1 MKYHKWY
8 FNYIYQI
15 TILKVE
21 KLFIPFLVSCV
32 TGGKIVLISKVN
44 FVLLRLKQK
53 KQDMITSVKLM
64 LNKSRILN
72 NGSYPLVFQVIHNR
86 RKKLLYTGYRMKE
99 EVFDESEGKIMNGVG
114 STFTATEVVK
124 MNRELRKMRNRIDTR
139 IRQLERTREE
149 FTVEDILTQNAFG
162 TGKSQFYLLRY
173 INAQIER
180 KQELKKVGM
189 AAAYKSTRSSLA
201 KFIGRPDV
209 RMSEVDLAFVR
220 RYEDFLYSNGA
231 SGNTVS
237 YYLRNLRSLYNQAVT
252 DGYHPRGEYP
262 FAKAQTRPAKTVKRA
277 LSRTDMQ
284 NLADL
289 NLENEPEL
297 EFTRDLYLFSFYA
310 QGMAFVDIVLLKK
323 TDICNGVLTYSRHKS
338 KQLIRI
344 VVTPQMQGVIDKYNT
359 ENEYLFPI
367 ISGEYASGYQK
378 YRLALGRIN
387 RHLKKIA
394 VVADIKV
401 PLTTYTARH
410 TWATLARDYGA
421 PISVISAGL
430 GHTSEEMTRVY
441 LKDFDVSMLNQVNS
455 IVTNLSK

>member
-1 MKYHKWY
+1 MC

-99 EVFDESEGKIMNGVG
+99 EVSDESEGKIMNGVG

-124 MNRELRKMRNRIDTR
+124 MNRELRKMRNQIDIR

-201 KFIGRPDV
+201 KFIGCPDV

>member
-1 MKYHKWY
+1 MC

-32 TGGKIVLISKVN
+32 TGGKIVQISKVN

-114 STFTATEVVK
+114 FTFTATEVVK
-124 MNRELRKMRNRIDTR
+124 MNRELRKMRNQIDIR

-149 FTVEDILTQNAFG
+149 FAVEDILTQNAFG

>member
-1 MKYHKWY
+1 MC

-124 MNRELRKMRNRIDTR
+124 MNRELRKMRNQIDIR

-252 DGYHPRGEYP
+252 DGYHPHGEYP

>member
-1 MKYHKWY
+1 MC

-32 TGGKIVLISKVN
+32 TGGKIVQISKVN

-124 MNRELRKMRNRIDTR
+124 MNRELRKMRNQIDIR

-149 FTVEDILTQNAFG
+149 FAVEDILTQNAFG

-297 EFTRDLYLFSFYA
+297 EFTRDLYLFNFYA

>member
-1 MKYHKWY
+1 MC

-53 KQDMITSVKLM
+53 KQNMITSVKLM

-124 MNRELRKMRNRIDTR
+124 MNRELRKMRNQIDIR

-441 LKDFDVSMLNQVNS
+441 LKDFDVFMLNQVNS

>member
-1 MKYHKWY
+1 MC

-99 EVFDESEGKIMNGVG
+99 EVFDESEGKIMNGLG

-139 IRQLERTREE
+139 IRQLERAGEE

-162 TGKSQFYLLRY
+162 TGKPQFYLLRY

-201 KFIGRPDV
+201 RFIGRPDV
-209 RMSEVDLAFVR
+209 RMSEVDSAFVR
-220 RYEDFLYSNGA
+220 RYEDFLYSNGS

-237 YYLRNLRSLYNQAVT
+237 YYLRNLRSLYNQAVA

-310 QGMAFVDIVLLKK
+310 QGMAFVDIVLLRKS
-323 TDICNGVLTYSRHKS
+323 DICNGVLAYSRHKS

-344 VVTPQMQGVIDKYNT
+344 AVTSQMQGLMDKYKT

-367 ISGEYASGYQK
+367 ISGEYASGYKQ

-394 VVADIKV
+394 VAADIKV

-455 IVTNLSK
+455 IVTNLSR

>member
-1 MKYHKWY
+1 MC

-124 MNRELRKMRNRIDTR
+124 MNRELRKMRNQIDIR

-149 FTVEDILTQNAFG
+149 FAVEDILTQNAFG
-162 TGKSQFYLLRY
+162 TGKPQFYLLRY

-220 RYEDFLYSNGA
+220 RYEDFLYSNGS

-237 YYLRNLRSLYNQAVT
+237 YYLRNLRSLYNQAVA

>member
-1 MKYHKWY
+1 MC

-124 MNRELRKMRNRIDTR
+124 MNRELRKMRNQIDIR

-209 RMSEVDLAFVR
+209 RMSEVDLTFVR

-410 TWATLARDYGA
+410 TWATLARDYGV

>member
-1 MKYHKWY
+1 
-8 FNYIYQI
+8 
-15 TILKVE
+15 
-21 KLFIPFLVSCV
+21 
-32 TGGKIVLISKVN
+32 
-44 FVLLRLKQK
+44 
-53 KQDMITSVKLM
+53 M

-99 EVFDESEGKIMNGVG
+99 EVFDELEGKIMNGVS

-124 MNRELRKMRNRIDTR
+124 MNRELRKMRNQIDTR

-149 FTVEDILTQNAFG
+149 FTVEDILAQNAFG
-162 TGKSQFYLLRY
+162 TGKPQFYLLRY
-173 INAQIER
+173 INTQIER

-201 KFIGRPDV
+201 KFISRPDV

-237 YYLRNLRSLYNQAVT
+237 YYLRNLRSLYNQAVM
-252 DGYHPRGEYP
+252 DGYHPRVEYP

-277 LSRTDMQ
+277 LSRKDMQ
-284 NLADL
+284 ILADL
-289 NLENEPEL
+289 DLTNEPQL
-297 EFTRDLYLFSFYA
+297 EFARDLYLFSFYA

-323 TDICNGVLTYSRHKS
+323 VDICNGVLTYSRHKS

-344 VVTPQMQGVIDKYNT
+344 VVTPQMQGLIDKYKT

-367 ISGEYASGYQK
+367 ISGEYASGYKQ

-394 VVADIKV
+394 VVADIEV

-410 TWATLARDYGA
+410 KWEYYKNST
-421 PISVISAGL
+421 
-430 GHTSEEMTRVY
+430 VY
-441 LKDFDVSMLNQVNS
+441 
-455 IVTNLSK
+455 I

>member
-1 MKYHKWY
+1 MC

-32 TGGKIVLISKVN
+32 TGGKIVQISKVN

-99 EVFDESEGKIMNGVG
+99 EVFDELEGKIMNGVS

-124 MNRELRKMRNRIDTR
+124 MNRELRKMRNQIDIR

-149 FTVEDILTQNAFG
+149 FAVEDILTQNAFG

>member
-1 MKYHKWY
+1 MC

-53 KQDMITSVKLM
+53 KQNMITSVKLM

-99 EVFDESEGKIMNGVG
+99 EVFDELEGKIMNGVS

-124 MNRELRKMRNRIDTR
+124 MNRELRKMRNQIDIR

-149 FTVEDILTQNAFG
+149 FAVEDILTQNAFG
-162 TGKSQFYLLRY
+162 TGKPQFYLLRY

>member
-1 MKYHKWY
+1 MC

-124 MNRELRKMRNRIDTR
+124 MNRELRKMRNQIDIR

-237 YYLRNLRSLYNQAVT
+237 YYLRNLRSLYNQAVM

>member
-1 MKYHKWY
+1 MC

-124 MNRELRKMRNRIDTR
+124 MNRELRKMRNQIDIR

-149 FTVEDILTQNAFG
+149 FAVEDILTQNAFG
-162 TGKSQFYLLRY
+162 TGKPQFYLLRY

-323 TDICNGVLTYSRHKS
+323 PDICNGVLTYSRHKS

>member
-1 MKYHKWY
+1 MC

-124 MNRELRKMRNRIDTR
+124 MNRELRKMRNQIDIR

-149 FTVEDILTQNAFG
+149 FAVEDILTQNAFG
-162 TGKSQFYLLRY
+162 TGKPQFYLLRY

-201 KFIGRPDV
+201 KFISRPDV
-209 RMSEVDLAFVR
+209 RMSEVDSAFVR
-220 RYEDFLYSNGA
+220 RYEDFLYSNGS

-237 YYLRNLRSLYNQAVT
+237 YYLRNLRSLYNQAVA

-310 QGMAFVDIVLLKK
+310 QGMAFVDIVLLKEA
-323 TDICNGVLTYSRHKS
+323 DICNGVLTYSRHKS

-344 VVTPQMQGVIDKYNT
+344 AVTPQMQGLIDKYKT

-367 ISGEYASGYQK
+367 ISGEYASGYQQ

>member
-1 MKYHKWY
+1 MY

-149 FTVEDILTQNAFG
+149 FAVEDILTQNAFG
-162 TGKSQFYLLRY
+162 TGKPQFYLLRY

-323 TDICNGVLTYSRHKS
+323 VDICNGVLTYSRHKS

-344 VVTPQMQGVIDKYNT
+344 AVTPQMQGLIDKYKT

-441 LKDFDVSMLNQVNS
+441 LKDFDVFMLNQVNS

>member
-1 MKYHKWY
+1 MC

-124 MNRELRKMRNRIDTR
+124 MNRELRKMRNQIDIR

-201 KFIGRPDV
+201 KFIGCPDV

-323 TDICNGVLTYSRHKS
+323 ADICNGVLTYSRHKS

-344 VVTPQMQGVIDKYNT
+344 AVTPQMQGLIDKYKT

-367 ISGEYASGYQK
+367 ISGEYASGYQQ

>member
-1 MKYHKWY
+1 MC

-124 MNRELRKMRNRIDTR
+124 MNRELRKMRNQIDIR

-149 FTVEDILTQNAFG
+149 FAVEDILTQNAFG
-162 TGKSQFYLLRY
+162 TGKPQFYLLRY

-323 TDICNGVLTYSRHKS
+323 ADICNGVLAYSRHKS

-344 VVTPQMQGVIDKYNT
+344 AVTPQMQGLIDKYKT

-367 ISGEYASGYQK
+367 ISGEYAFGYKQ

-455 IVTNLSK
+455 MVTNLSK

>member
-1 MKYHKWY
+1 MC

-32 TGGKIVLISKVN
+32 TGGKIVQISKVN

-86 RKKLLYTGYRMKE
+86 RKKLLYTGSRMKE

-124 MNRELRKMRNRIDTR
+124 MNRELRKMRNQIDIR

-149 FTVEDILTQNAFG
+149 FAVEDILTQNAFG

>member
-1 MKYHKWY
+1 MC

-32 TGGKIVLISKVN
+32 TGGKIVQISKVN

-124 MNRELRKMRNRIDTR
+124 MNRELRKMRNQIDIR

-149 FTVEDILTQNAFG
+149 FAVEDILTQNAFG

-394 VVADIKV
+394 VVAEIKV

>member
-1 MKYHKWY
+1 MC

-99 EVFDESEGKIMNGVG
+99 EVFDESEGKIMNGLG

-139 IRQLERTREE
+139 IRQLERAGEE

-162 TGKSQFYLLRY
+162 TGKPQFYLLRY

-201 KFIGRPDV
+201 RFIGRPDV
-209 RMSEVDLAFVR
+209 RMSEVDSAFVR
-220 RYEDFLYSNGA
+220 RYEDFLYSNGS

-237 YYLRNLRSLYNQAVT
+237 YYLRNLRSLYNQAVA

-277 LSRTDMQ
+277 LSRMDMQ

-297 EFTRDLYLFSFYA
+297 EFARDLYLFSFYA
-310 QGMAFVDIVLLKK
+310 QGMIFSSVPSSQTYAVAMLLSF
-323 TDICNGVLTYSRHKS
+323 IFQY
-338 KQLIRI
+338 
-344 VVTPQMQGVIDKYNT
+344 
-359 ENEYLFPI
+359 
-367 ISGEYASGYQK
+367 
-378 YRLALGRIN
+378 
-387 RHLKKIA
+387 
-394 VVADIKV
+394 
-401 PLTTYTARH
+401 
-410 TWATLARDYGA
+410 
-421 PISVISAGL
+421 
-430 GHTSEEMTRVY
+430 
-441 LKDFDVSMLNQVNS
+441 
-455 IVTNLSK
+455 LSKLFIEYPKNPQIR

>member
-1 MKYHKWY
+1 MC

-124 MNRELRKMRNRIDTR
+124 MNRELRKMRNQIDIR

-201 KFIGRPDV
+201 KFISRPDV
-209 RMSEVDLAFVR
+209 RMSEVDSAFVR

>member
-1 MKYHKWY
+1 
-8 FNYIYQI
+8 
-15 TILKVE
+15 
-21 KLFIPFLVSCV
+21 
-32 TGGKIVLISKVN
+32 
-44 FVLLRLKQK
+44 
-53 KQDMITSVKLM
+53 M

-86 RKKLLYTGYRMKE
+86 RKKLLYTGYRVKE
-99 EVFDESEGKIMNGVG
+99 EGFDKSEGKIMNGIG
-114 STFTATEVVK
+114 STFTKTEVVK
-124 MNRELRKMRNRIDTR
+124 MNRELRKIRNQIDTR

-149 FTVEDILTQNAFG
+149 FTVEDILAQSAFG
-162 TGKSQFYLLRY
+162 TGKPQFYLLRY

-201 KFIGRPDV
+201 KFISRPDV
-209 RMSEVDLAFVR
+209 RMSEVDSAFVR
-220 RYEDFLYSNGA
+220 RYEDFLYSNGS

-237 YYLRNLRSLYNQAVT
+237 YYLRNLRSLYNQAVA

-367 ISGEYASGYQK
+367 ISGEYASGYK
-378 YRLALGRIN
+378 RYRLALGRIN

-401 PLTTYTARH
+401 PLTTYTAKHH
-410 TWATLARDYGA
+410 T
-421 PISVISAGL
+421 ISI
-430 GHTSEEMTRVY
+430 
-441 LKDFDVSMLNQVNS
+441 
-455 IVTNLSK
+455 

>member
-1 MKYHKWY
+1 MC

-44 FVLLRLKQK
+44 FVLLRFKQK

-124 MNRELRKMRNRIDTR
+124 MNRELRKMRNQIDIR

-441 LKDFDVSMLNQVNS
+441 LKDFDVFMLNQVNS

>member
-1 MKYHKWY
+1 MC

-99 EVFDESEGKIMNGVG
+99 EVFDEPEGKIMNGVG

-124 MNRELRKMRNRIDTR
+124 MNRELRKMRNQIDIR

-441 LKDFDVSMLNQVNS
+441 LKDFDVFMLNQVNS

>member
-1 MKYHKWY
+1 MC
-8 FNYIYQI
+8 FNYIYQR

-124 MNRELRKMRNRIDTR
+124 MNRELRKMRNQIDIR

>member
-1 MKYHKWY
+1 MC

-99 EVFDESEGKIMNGVG
+99 EVFDESEGKIMNGLG

-139 IRQLERTREE
+139 IRQLERAGEE

-162 TGKSQFYLLRY
+162 TGKPQFYLLRY

-201 KFIGRPDV
+201 RFIGRPDV
-209 RMSEVDLAFVR
+209 RMSEVDSAFVR
-220 RYEDFLYSNGA
+220 RYEDFLYSNGS

-237 YYLRNLRSLYNQAVT
+237 YYLRNLRSLYNQAVA

-323 TDICNGVLTYSRHKS
+323 ADICNGVLTYSRHKS

-344 VVTPQMQGVIDKYNT
+344 AVTPQMQGLIDKYKT

-367 ISGEYASGYQK
+367 ISGEYASGYQQ